1 MPTSPRDIYALAE
14 RLCKEENNEA
24 ALRSALSRAYYAALL
39 ESEATFAQ
47 VPRLGQESSHAVISN
62 SAQAYG
68 RGANPGREHASTIA
82 LWLPKMRRARNHAD
96 YHLNTICTPQDAQ
109 GVLARALEVLDLC
122 DKIRT
127 RRAVAEAGQ
136 VDNPPR

>member
-14 RLCKEENNEA
+14 QLGKEENNEA

-39 ESEATFAQ
+39 ESEATFPQ
-47 VPRLGQESSHAVISN
+47 GTRLGQESSHAVISN

-82 LWLPKMRRARNHAD
+82 LWLPKMRRARNNAD
-96 YHLNTICTPQDAQ
+96 YHLNTVCTPQDAQ
-109 GVLARALEVLDLC
+109 GVLARALAVLNLC
-122 DKIRT
+122 DKIRS
-127 RRAVAEAGQ
+127 RRAAVEAAKA
-136 VDNPPR
+136 DNPLL